1 MQWDMLARY
10 VFLQLL
16 ELQED
21 VYRCCKLIMGVCRH
35 YDFPL
40 ELTKL

>member
-1 MQWDMLARY
+1 MQQDILARY
-10 VFLQLL
+10 LFLQLL

-21 VYRCCKLIMGVCRH
+21 VYRCCKLITGVRRH

-40 ELTKL
+40 EMTKL